1 MLSNQERFD
10 YLTNLYQEINT
21 TIDTVIES
29 QNPLADKMLFDFEAV
44 ANELID
50 LSKCDDVV
58 VQRIKD

>member
-29 QNPLADKMLFDFEAV
+29 QNPLVDKMLFDFEAV